1 MIADDIR
8 NRKNMSVVEA
18 LAYGFRLFKEN
29 FVQLMFI
36 MFVIYF
42 PLSLLSGYIS
52 VVLTNIENGID
63 INAILSST
71 DTLFSFINSA
81 QYKSFAVYNMLN
93 VMIDLFLAPFGAMAV
108 ISLVNDYCEGRNTG
122 YKEALSTAFSR
133 GPRFILMRIVYT
145 AAVGV
150 LYILGIIPGVILS
163 VFWAFN
169 LEALVL
175 DDINGI
181 KPLGFSRSI
190 VTGRW
195 FRTFGFLIVCRL
207 MNYGLSYIVSFFFMW
222 GSGTYIAE
230 VLFKVVL
237 AVLNMIFIA
246 AETVIYINFKANPA
260 ERNKDKYKR
269 ISADK

>member
-1 MIADDIR
+1 MEENKKELFDIDT
-8 NRKNMSVVEA
+8 SV
-18 LAYGFRLFKEN
+18 
-29 FVQLMFI
+29 M
-36 MFVIYF
+36 
-42 PLSLLSGYIS
+42 
-52 VVLTNIENGID
+52 
-63 INAILSST
+63 
-71 DTLFSFINSA
+71 
-81 QYKSFAVYNMLN
+81 
-93 VMIDLFLAPFGAMAV
+93 
-108 ISLVNDYCEGRNTG
+108 
-122 YKEALSTAFSR
+122 
-133 GPRFILMRIVYT
+133 
-145 AAVGV
+145 
-150 LYILGIIPGVILS
+150 YILGIIPGVILS

-175 DDINGI
+175 DDIKGI